1 MALPWGVKE
10 DVEPEAAEGVQ
21 TYLETILN
29 TSLEL
34 NEHYKVAILKADVKE
49 RKGRYLM
56 ILRYQI
62 ED

>member
-10 DVEPEAAEGVQ
+10 DVDPEAADALMIYLQEI
-21 TYLETILN
+21 LETLMPLN
-29 TSLEL
+29 DDF
-34 NEHYKVAILKADVKE
+34 KVKILKADVKE

-62 ED
+62 VS

>member
-10 DVEPEAAEGVQ
+10 EVEPEAAEGLKN
-21 TYLETILN
+21 YLETISE
-29 TSLEL
+29 TTLEL
-34 NEHYKVAILKADVKE
+34 NDFDKVKILKADVKE

-62 ED
+62 EL